1 MPAPC
6 PIHAPESLV
15 NPIATQSVT
24 ERLGDVIDL
33 LRHVRADWI
42 EVLTVTPERVCL
54 QPWHLDDGESIA
66 RALGL
71 DHAIDQRMMEPGYTL
86 WTGTWRGV
94 EVQVR
99 GALRAGVPVF

>member
-1 MPAPC
+1 VN
-6 PIHAPESLV
+6 SL
-15 NPIATQSVT
+15 ASQSVT

-42 EVLTVTPERVCL
+42 EVLTVTHERVTL
-54 QPWHLDDGESIA
+54 QPWHLDDGENIA

-71 DHAIDQRMMEPGYTL
+71 DNAIDQRMLEPGYTL
-86 WTGTWRGV
+86 WTGTWRGI

-99 GALRAGVPVF
+99 GTLRTAGPVI

>member
-1 MPAPC
+1 M
-6 PIHAPESLV
+6 
-15 NPIATQSVT
+15 NPIASQSVT

-42 EVLTVTPERVCL
+42 EVLTVTPDRVTL

-66 RALGL
+66 RSLGL
-71 DHAIDQRMMEPGYTL
+71 DHAIDQRMLDPGYTL

-99 GALRAGVPVF
+99 GALRAGVPVS